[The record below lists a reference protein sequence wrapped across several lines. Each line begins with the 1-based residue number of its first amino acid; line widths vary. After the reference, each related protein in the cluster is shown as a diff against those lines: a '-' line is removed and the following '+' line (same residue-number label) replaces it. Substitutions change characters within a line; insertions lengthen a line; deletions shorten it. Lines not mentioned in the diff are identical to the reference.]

1 MEKPMNRKDTNDSGM
16 ARKFDRVC
24 AILEQNNYSPAKL
37 IPILQAIQE
46 EYRYLPEKILTFVA
60 TSLDIPPAKIF
71 GVATFYSHFALKA
84 KGKHVIRICDGTACH
99 VRNSIPIVEA
109 LRTRLQLTETKN
121 TTDDMLFT
129 IETVSCLGACG
140 LAPVVVIDDE
150 VHSLMNPDKALK
162 LVDEMVKEEEYEHTA
177 N

>member
-1 MEKPMNRKDTNDSGM
+1 MNRKDTNDSGM

-24 AILEQNNYSPAKL
+24 AILEQNDYSPAKL

-60 TSLDIPPAKIF
+60 TSLGIPPAKIF

-99 VRNSIPIVEA
+99 VRNSRPIVDA
-109 LRTRLQLTETKN
+109 LRKRLQLTEVKN

-162 LVDEMVKEEEYEHTA
+162 LIDELVKEEEYEHAA